1 MAVDYPGDGR
11 QRTAREDAVMSVV
24 TVYAT
29 FTYAGQA
36 QTIAEVVVEERL
48 AACVNILQPCR
59 SIYRWEGKV
68 ETATETPALF
78 KTTSDKADALISRIK
93 ELHSYDIPAIVV
105 WPIERLSAEFADW
118 VETSVG

>member
-1 MAVDYPGDGR
+1 
-11 QRTAREDAVMSVV
+11 MSVV

-36 QTIAEVVVEERL
+36 QSIGLTVVEERL

-59 SIYRWEGKV
+59 SVFRWRGEV
-68 ETATETPALF
+68 QSATETPALF
-78 KTTSDKADALISRIK
+78 KTTLDRADALIARIK

-105 WPIERLSAEFADW
+105 RPIERLSADFGDW
-118 VETSVG
+118 VEQNVDSKGAEGLA

>member
-1 MAVDYPGDGR
+1 
-11 QRTAREDAVMSVV
+11 MSVV

-36 QTIAEVVVEERL
+36 QDVGLKVVEERL

-68 ETATETPALF
+68 QSATEVPALF
-78 KTTSDKADALISRIK
+78 KTTQDKADALIARIK

-105 WPIERLSAEFADW
+105 WPIERLSADFADW
-118 VETSVG
+118 VEDNTR